1 MLAQTPGEELTAQS
15 VEWTTVFSAL
25 SRERVVKC
33 VIVDTLLMMTSAV
46 SDHDQLCTHALLMC
60 LNYY

>member
-1 MLAQTPGEELTAQS
+1 MLAQTPGEELTVQS
-15 VEWTTVFSAL
+15 VEWTTAFSAL

-46 SDHDQLCTHALLMC
+46 SDHDQLCTHAIDVS
-60 LNYY
+60 